1 MKCNCLQDVDAGY
14 VSKTDLDDSVCL
26 LTDEVNFLKS
36 LYDAVRNLYLK
47 ILYIL
52 YIQYL
57 SLFCILDFVFLLLL
71 CVVLFK
77 KKKELHDLQESMKET
92 SVVVQ
97 MDNSRGLNM
106 DQIVADVKSQYEE
119 IAARSREEAESLHKN
134 KVKN

>member
-1 MKCNCLQDVDAGY
+1 ML
-14 VSKTDLDDSVCL
+14 
-26 LTDEVNFLKS
+26 F
-36 LYDAVRNLYLK
+36 YL
-47 ILYIL
+47 
-52 YIQYL
+52 
-57 SLFCILDFVFLLLL
+57 
-71 CVVLFK
+71 K

>member
-77 KKKELHDLQESMKET
+77 KKK
-92 SVVVQ
+92 
-97 MDNSRGLNM
+97 G
-106 DQIVADVKSQYEE
+106 
-119 IAARSREEAESLHKN
+119 AA
-134 KVKN
+134 